1 MVRNI
6 YWKLL
11 KEFKQQY
18 RILNMASKLLSVVFT
33 VLINGCDFDELET
46 AQTSMELILPTEVE
60 GRNDIDRIRIFIE
73 GEQRDVPVQEL
84 KLTSDSG
91 REEFEDINIFIP
103 LDAKYIR
110 VEALGNLGG
119 LLFVGESTVEIENE
133 GISRIRIELDPTTPV
148 LKFNNVPEFVDVGQD
163 FQIEIEL
170 KHAKSL
176 FALTLEISY
185 PNVFIEPYGID
196 LGDFWKNTDDVNSV
210 LLISDYNLTSK
221 SPGRLS
227 LGLTRTTPPDG
238 KIESGKVAI
247 ISFHT
252 KQTGIAKI
260 RVLNNPRLAI
270 QKSNGQPIENFDDLT
285 SYLHRAQ
292 AELEIR

>member
-1 MVRNI
+1 MVGNV

-11 KEFKQQY
+11 KVFKRQY
-18 RILNMASKLLSVVFT
+18 RILNLVSKLFPVAFT
-33 VLINGCDFDELET
+33 VLINGCDFDELEA
-46 AQTSMELILPTEVE
+46 AQTSMELILPTEAE
-60 GRNDIDRIRIFIE
+60 GRNDIKRIRIFVE
-73 GEQRDVPVQEL
+73 GERRDVPVQEL
-84 KLTSDSG
+84 KLISDSG
-91 REEFEDINIFIP
+91 GEEFQDIDIFIP

-110 VEALGNLGG
+110 VEALGDLGG

-176 FALTLEISY
+176 FALTFEISY
-185 PNVFIEPYGID
+185 PNVFIEPYEID
-196 LGDFWKNTDDVNSV
+196 LGDFWENTENENSV
-210 LLISDYNLTSK
+210 LLVSDYNLTSK
-221 SPGRLS
+221 TPGRLS
-227 LGLTRTTPPDG
+227 LGLTRTTPPND
-238 KIESGKVAI
+238 KIESGKIAI

-260 RVLNNPRLAI
+260 RVLNNPRLAV
-270 QKSNGQPIENFDDLT
+270 QKSNGKSIENFDDLT
-285 SYLHRAQ
+285 SYLYKAQ

>member
-1 MVRNI
+1 MVGNV

-11 KEFKQQY
+11 QVFKRQY
-18 RILNMASKLLSVVFT
+18 QILNLASKLFPVAFT

-46 AQTSMELILPTEVE
+46 AQTSMELILPTEAE
-60 GRNDIDRIRIFIE
+60 GRNDIKRIRIFVE

-84 KLTSDSG
+84 KLISDSG
-91 REEFEDINIFIP
+91 GEEFQDIDIFIP

-110 VEALGNLGG
+110 VEALGDLGG

-176 FALTLEISY
+176 FALTFEISY
-185 PNVFIEPYGID
+185 PNVFIEPYEID
-196 LGDFWKNTDDVNSV
+196 LGDFWENTENENSV
-210 LLISDYNLTSK
+210 LLVSDYNLTSK
-221 SPGRLS
+221 TPGRLS
-227 LGLTRTTPPDG
+227 LGLTRTTPPND

-260 RVLNNPRLAI
+260 RVLNNPRLAV
-270 QKSNGQPIENFDDLT
+270 QKSNGKSIENFDDLT
-285 SYLHRAQ
+285 SYLYKAQ